1 VIHERLHRL
10 DFGQQLRELELVV
23 LEVRQPLA
31 KGAALFDE
39 LGRQLDRLSRPR
51 QRLACRGQP
60 LLGQAALM

>member
-1 VIHERLHRL
+1 MNACTDLTSASSSASL
-10 DFGQQLRELELVV
+10 NLFV

-39 LGRQLDRLSRPR
+39 LGRQLDRLPRPR

-60 LLGQAALM
+60 LLGQAARM